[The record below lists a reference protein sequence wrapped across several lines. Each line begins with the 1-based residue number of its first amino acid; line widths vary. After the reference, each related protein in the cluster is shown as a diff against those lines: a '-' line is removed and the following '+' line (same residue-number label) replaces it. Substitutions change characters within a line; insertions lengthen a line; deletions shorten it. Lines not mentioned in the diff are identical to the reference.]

1 MQREDRKK
9 LKQKLQAAMEI
20 PRELLKG
27 YSRVTMIGKEEVWI
41 ENYKS
46 ILEYDDN
53 LIRLSNNICIYGQ
66 NLSVQE
72 ITSEDILIVGQIN
85 RLEFE

>member
-27 YSRVTMIGKEEVWI
+27 YSRVTVIGKEEVWI

-53 LIRLSNNICIYGQ
+53 MIRLSNNICIYGQ